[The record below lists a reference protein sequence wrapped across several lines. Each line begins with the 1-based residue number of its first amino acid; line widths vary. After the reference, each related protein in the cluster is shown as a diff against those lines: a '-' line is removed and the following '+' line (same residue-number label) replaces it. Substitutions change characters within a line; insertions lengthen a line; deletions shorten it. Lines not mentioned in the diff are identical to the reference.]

1 MSCILHIETST
12 SACSVAVS
20 EDGQN
25 VFNKEDLN
33 GPSHAALLGVFIDE
47 ALSFAD
53 SHAMPIDAVAVS
65 CGPGSYTGLRIG
77 VSMAKGVC
85 YGRNIPLIGLPTLKV
100 QCVPVLLY
108 HDELPE
114 DALLCPM
121 IDARRMEVYAAIYD
135 RALKPVRDIAA
146 DIVDENSY
154 TEFLDQ
160 HPVYFFGDGAAKC
173 KDKITHPN
181 AHFID
186 DIRPL
191 AKMMF
196 PLAEKAIAENDFKD
210 VAYFEPFY
218 LKEFVASQPKKL
230 LYYMQYNTQQKRMP
244 LPEYGRSIQ
253 NMVDHALTIEDRA
266 ERQRCANT
274 IINIMGNMFPHLRDV
289 PDFKHKLWDHLAIM
303 SDFKLDIDYPYEI
316 IRKDNLNTRPEVI
329 PYPSTKIRY
338 RHYGRTLEVLIKK
351 AIDFPEGDEKQ
362 NLIALICNHM
372 KKDYMTW
379 NKDTVDDRKIA
390 EDLNEY
396 SGGKLQMTD
405 DIIKLMA
412 ERINQNYRPK
422 VNNQNNRRDNR
433 NNKRKY

>member
-1 MSCILHIETST
+1 
-12 SACSVAVS
+12 
-20 EDGQN
+20 
-25 VFNKEDLN
+25 
-33 GPSHAALLGVFIDE
+33 
-47 ALSFAD
+47 
-53 SHAMPIDAVAVS
+53 
-65 CGPGSYTGLRIG
+65 
-77 VSMAKGVC
+77 
-85 YGRNIPLIGLPTLKV
+85 
-100 QCVPVLLY
+100 
-108 HDELPE
+108 
-114 DALLCPM
+114 
-121 IDARRMEVYAAIYD
+121 ME
-135 RALKPVRDIAA
+135 
-146 DIVDENSY
+146 
-154 TEFLDQ
+154 
-160 HPVYFFGDGAAKC
+160 
-173 KDKITHPN
+173 
-181 AHFID
+181 
-186 DIRPL
+186 
-191 AKMMF
+191 
-196 PLAEKAIAENDFKD
+196 
-210 VAYFEPFY
+210 
-218 LKEFVASQPKKL
+218 
-230 LYYMQYNTQQKRMP
+230 YNTQQRKLP
-244 LPEYGRSIQ
+244 LPEYGRSVQ
-253 NMVDHALTIEDRA
+253 HMVDHALTIEDRE
-266 ERQRCANT
+266 ERQRCART
-274 IINIMGNMFPHLRDV
+274 IVNIMGGMFPALRDSA
-289 PDFKHKLWDHLAIM
+289 DFNRRLWDHLAIM

>member
-1 MSCILHIETST
+1 
-12 SACSVAVS
+12 
-20 EDGQN
+20 
-25 VFNKEDLN
+25 
-33 GPSHAALLGVFIDE
+33 
-47 ALSFAD
+47 
-53 SHAMPIDAVAVS
+53 
-65 CGPGSYTGLRIG
+65 
-77 VSMAKGVC
+77 
-85 YGRNIPLIGLPTLKV
+85 
-100 QCVPVLLY
+100 
-108 HDELPE
+108 
-114 DALLCPM
+114 
-121 IDARRMEVYAAIYD
+121 
-135 RALKPVRDIAA
+135 
-146 DIVDENSY
+146 
-154 TEFLDQ
+154 
-160 HPVYFFGDGAAKC
+160 
-173 KDKITHPN
+173 
-181 AHFID
+181 
-186 DIRPL
+186 
-191 AKMMF
+191 
-196 PLAEKAIAENDFKD
+196 
-210 VAYFEPFY
+210 
-218 LKEFVASQPKKL
+218 
-230 LYYMQYNTQQKRMP
+230 MQYNTQQKRMP

-274 IINIMGNMFPHLRDV
+274 IINI
-289 PDFKHKLWDHLAIM
+289 LAIM

-372 KKDYMTW
+372 KKDFMTW

-422 VNNQNNRRDNR
+422 MNNQNNRRDNR